1 MDYQKLKEASEKF
14 TFDQLKNDT
23 DKRHLFCQYQVAMM
37 YEKILKKAFEYYAKA
52 ANL

>member
-14 TFDQLKNDT
+14 TFD
-23 DKRHLFCQYQVAMM
+23 KRNLFCQYQVAMM